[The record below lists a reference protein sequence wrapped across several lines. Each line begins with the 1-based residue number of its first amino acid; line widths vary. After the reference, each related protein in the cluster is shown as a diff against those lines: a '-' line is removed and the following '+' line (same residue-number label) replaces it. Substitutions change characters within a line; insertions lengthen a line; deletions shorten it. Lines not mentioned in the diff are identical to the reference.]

1 MSAFNVSAINPPIFS
16 HEIKDE
22 VSRWPICVI
31 FPYLIL
37 VGGLIFVVYFVQGL
51 KGETSGSAKAF
62 NSVTYPRGTK
72 INCLLQGPVI
82 N

>member
-51 KGETSGSAKAF
+51 
-62 NSVTYPRGTK
+62 
-72 INCLLQGPVI
+72 
-82 N
+82 